1 MRAMLCGL
9 ALLIGVRAEAQTT
22 VTLSADPQMLIVSE
36 AVAGSTPQA
45 VLDATTTYSLELGQT
60 SSVVARLDGPLPT
73 GVTLRVR
80 LFPPAGAADMGVV
93 TLTTLSQTVIA
104 AIPAGIYTGYG
115 ITYELSATVAAGVVP
130 LNVRQVVFEIV
141 MDPQD

>member
-1 MRAMLCGL
+1 MLSGL
-9 ALLIGVRAEAQTT
+9 ALLIGVRAEAQATL
-22 VTLSADPQMLIVSE
+22 TLSADPQMMIMSE
-36 AVAGSTPQA
+36 AVAGSGPQA
-45 VLDATTTYSLELGQT
+45 VLDVTTRYSLELGQT
-60 SSVVARLDGPLPT
+60 SSVAARLDGPLPN

-80 LFPPAGAADMGVV
+80 LVPPAGAADMGVV

-104 AIPAGIYTGYG
+104 AIPPGVYTGYG

-141 MDPQD
+141 TEQD

>member
-1 MRAMLCGL
+1 MCGL
-9 ALLIGVRAEAQTT
+9 ALLIGMRAEAQTT
-22 VTLSADPQMLIVSE
+22 LSLSADPQMLIVSE
-36 AVAGSTPQA
+36 AVSGFTPQA
-45 VLDATTTYSLELGQT
+45 VVDATTTYSLELGQT

-80 LFPPAGAADMGVV
+80 LFPPSGAADMGVV

-104 AIPAGIYTGYG
+104 AIPAGTYTGHE
-115 ITYELSATVAAGVVP
+115 ITYELSATVRAGVVP

-141 MDPQD
+141 TEQQD